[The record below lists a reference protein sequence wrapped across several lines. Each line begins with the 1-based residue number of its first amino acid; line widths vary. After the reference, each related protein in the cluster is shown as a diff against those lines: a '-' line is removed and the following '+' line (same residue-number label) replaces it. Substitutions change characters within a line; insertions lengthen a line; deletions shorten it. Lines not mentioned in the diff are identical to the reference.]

1 MYGRRNNSNRKRK
14 YPYSSKKSSGRYS
27 RRANTAKSYFTYDAP
42 RAKAVTRLNAMLG
55 SELKQ
60 VFHANTISAA
70 TLTKTPQDAHKALPF
85 VVDPANGDAFPAT
98 CLLQK
103 VKQGSEY
110 NMRIGD
116 KITVKSI
123 DFRIELRWNAAAYAN
138 QIGSTAV
145 WIVLDKSPNGVGPG
159 YSDIFHTSNPDP
171 LDQKHMKNENRF
183 TILKTFFIPFAKTPT
198 AGAQASGLTK
208 FMYYKFKKPT
218 IVKYQGH
225 ADAVA
230 DVVENQIYIIAVTD
244 TATAGGVGPFALHY
258 SANIRYYD
266 S

>member
-27 RRANTAKSYFTYDAP
+27 RRANSAKSYFTYDAP

-60 VFHANTISAA
+60 VFHANSISSA
-70 TLTKTPQDAHKALPF
+70 TLNTTPQNAHKALPF
-85 VVDPANGDAFPAT
+85 VVDPANADAFPAT
-98 CLLQK
+98 CILQK
-103 VKQGSEY
+103 VGQGPDY
-110 NMRIGD
+110 NQRIGD

-123 DFRIELRWNAAAYAN
+123 DFRLELRWNAAAFAN

-145 WIVLDKSPNGVGPG
+145 WIVLDKSPNGVGPS
-159 YSDIFHTSNPDP
+159 YNDIFHCSDPSP

-183 TILKTFFIPFAKTPT
+183 TILKTFFIPFGKTT
-198 AGAQASGLTK
+198 AAGAQASGLTK
-208 FMYYKFKKPT
+208 FMYYKYKKPT
-218 IVKYQGH
+218 IVKYQAH
-225 ADAVA
+225 NAAIA
-230 DVVENQIYIIAVTD
+230 DVVENQIYIIAVCD
-244 TATAGGVGPFALHY
+244 TAVAGGNGPFALHY